1 MQIFHIDAFTN
12 RHFAGNPAAVVPL
25 QSWLSE
31 DAMQQIA
38 AENNLSETAFISRE
52 VEGEADY
59 AIRWFTP
66 VCEVDLCG
74 HATLAAA
81 HVLKRHLEFGPG
93 TITFECQSGTIRV
106 AEEAG
111 RLVLD
116 FPSRPGEPAEITDE
130 LVRAL
135 GIRPAEVYQARDIMA
150 VYESKK
156 DVLALQPDMERLA
169 RVAPFGAIV
178 TAPAIQRD
186 FVCRYF
192 APAEGINEDPVTGS
206 AHCTLLPYWANRL
219 KKHTMI
225 SHQVSKRGGELFC
238 RLDGDRVHL
247 GGECVTYSVG
257 TISL

>member
-12 RHFAGNPAAVVPL
+12 RHFAGNPAAVIPL

-31 DAMQQIA
+31 DAMRQIA
-38 AENNLSETAFISRE
+38 AENNLSATAYISRE
-52 VEGEADY
+52 VENDADY

-81 HVLKRHLEFGPG
+81 HVLKRHLEFGPEP
-93 TITFECQSGTIRV
+93 ITFECQSGAIRV
-106 AEEAG
+106 VEDG
-111 RLVLD
+111 DRLVLD
-116 FPSRPGEPAEITDE
+116 LPSRPGEPGEITDE

-135 GIRPAEVYQARDIMA
+135 GIRPAEVYKARDIMA

-156 DVLALQPDMERLA
+156 DILALQPDMDRLA
-169 RVAPFGAIV
+169 RVAPFGVIV

-186 FVCRYF
+186 FVCRCF
-192 APAEGINEDPVTGS
+192 APAKGIPEDPASGS
-206 AHCTLLPYWANRL
+206 VHCTLVPYWAARL
-219 KKHTMI
+219 KKHSMI
-225 SHQVSKRGGELFC
+225 SHQVSRRGGELFC

-247 GGECVTYSVG
+247 GGQCVTYSVG